1 MLFNV
6 SGLVHP
12 NVIVG
17 EGAYK
22 HAKKSG
28 LKIVSESKLV
38 SRRALRQSLKYK
50 RLLDHT
56 LLVQS
61 EYNRNH
67 IDEVEIEFSE
77 SMDTVGAVCI
87 DGAGNVASG
96 CSSGMVF
103 SI

>member
-6 SGLVHP
+6 SGLIPP

-28 LKIVSESKLV
+28 LKLVSESKLV
-38 SRRALRQSLKYK
+38 SRRALKQSIKYK
-50 RLLDHT
+50 RMLDTT
-56 LLVQS
+56 LFVQS
-61 EYNRNH
+61 EYNQNQ

-87 DGAGNVASG
+87 DESGNVASG
-96 CSSGMVF
+96 CSSGMIF
-103 SI
+103 WI